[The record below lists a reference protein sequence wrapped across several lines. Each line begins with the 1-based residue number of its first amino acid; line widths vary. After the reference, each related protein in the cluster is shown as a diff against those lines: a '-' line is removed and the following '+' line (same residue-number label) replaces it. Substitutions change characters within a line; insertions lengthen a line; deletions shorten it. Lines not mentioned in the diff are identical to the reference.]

1 MLILSRLFL
10 LISFLY
16 TAYYTFENHWI
27 RDYMYFGICPYL
39 PALLLITQLMNFIN
53 IVCCIKCCCCL
64 KNLLSLT
71 IYMTN
76 YVSYFYQL
84 CYDDYDRT
92 IPELIKCFEFNLLMQ
107 TIYIILFYL

>member
-1 MLILSRLFL
+1 MFILSRLFL

-16 TAYYTFENHWI
+16 TGYYTFENHWI
-27 RDYMYFGICPYL
+27 RDYMNFGICPYL
-39 PALLLITQLMNFIN
+39 PVLLLITQLMNFIN
-53 IVCCIKCCCCL
+53 IVCCVKCCCCL
-64 KNLLSLT
+64 QNILSLA

-76 YVSYFYQL
+76 YISYFYQL